1 MAYEQIEVAIKDKVA
16 TITLNRPEKLNA
28 YTAQMGVELHRAFA
42 ELDGN
47 DDARVIVVTGKG
59 RAFCAGADLSTGG
72 ATFDRRERGSTQ
84 QGAAAPAREIRPWN
98 MNKPIIAAING
109 PAVGVGITLPM
120 QWDIRVAAESARIG
134 FVFVRRGV
142 IPEALSTWL
151 VPRLIGVAKANELL
165 MTGKILSAKE
175 ALEFGI
181 VSHVWP
187 DAEFAHKVQEMASDI
202 ASNTAPVSIAITKR
216 LIYGLLGELSIDE
229 ANAIDSKAFWWVGQ
243 QQDAYEGVTSFL
255 EKRKP
260 DWKLKPSKDFPDFL
274 KPIK

>member
-1 MAYEQIEVAIKDKVA
+1 MAYEQIQVDLKDGVA

-28 YTAQMGVELHRAFA
+28 YTAQMGTEIHRAFA
-42 ELDGN
+42 ELDAN
-47 DDARVIVVTGKG
+47 DDARVIVVTGAG
-59 RAFCAGADLSTGG
+59 RAFCAGADLAARGG
-72 ATFDRRERGSTQ
+72 ATFDRSGNNPDPNPRAEAQ
-84 QGAAAPAREIRPWN
+84 IRPWN
-98 MNKPIIAAING
+98 MKKPIIAAING

-165 MTGKILSAKE
+165 MTGRIITAKE
-175 ALEFGI
+175 ALDFGI

-187 DAEFAHKVQEMASDI
+187 DAEFRTKVAELASDI
-202 ASNTAPVSIAITKR
+202 AANTAPVSVAITKR
-216 LIYGLLGELSIDE
+216 LIYGLLGEPSFENGNKVDH
-229 ANAIDSKAFWWVGQ
+229 KAFNWVGAQ
-243 QQDAYEGVTSFL
+243 ADSREGVSSFL

-260 DWKLKPSKDFPDFL
+260 AWKMKPSKDFPDFL
-274 KPIK
+274 PPVK

>member
-1 MAYEQIEVAIKDKVA
+1 VAYEQIQAHLKDGVA

-28 YTAQMGVELHRAFA
+28 YTAQMGTELHHAFA
-42 ELDGN
+42 ELDAN
-47 DDARVIVVTGKG
+47 DDARVIVVTGAG
-59 RAFCAGADLSTGG
+59 RAFCAGADLSARGG
-72 ATFDRRERGSTQ
+72 ATFDRSAQNPDPNPRAEYV
-84 QGAAAPAREIRPWN
+84 IRPWN
-98 MNKPIIAAING
+98 MKKPIIAAING

-151 VPRLIGVAKANELL
+151 MPRLIGVAKANELL
-165 MTGKILSAKE
+165 MTGRIISARE

-187 DAEFAHKVQEMASDI
+187 DAEFKQKVWELASDI
-202 ASNTAPVSIAITKR
+202 AVNTAPVSVAITKR
-216 LIYGLLGELSIDE
+216 LIYGLLAEPSFEKG
-229 ANAIDSKAFWWVGQ
+229 NAADHKAFNWVGAQ
-243 QQDAYEGVTSFL
+243 ADSREGVTSFI

-260 DWKLKPSKDFPDFL
+260 VWKMKPSKDFPNFL
-274 KPIK
+274 PEVK